1 MIGTIA
7 RALVVQR
14 LSSPMRLV
22 LGASMFGFGV
32 LSVLF
37 TGSLAALVPGAMGA
51 FGYVA
56 AAGLIGQEVSSGVLT
71 MTFARPIRRSDW
83 VLGRWLGALGLA
95 CGLVALQVLA
105 ASAAALL
112 RHGDVGV
119 QLVAFKLLEGVFA
132 AAGTCSVL
140 LALSSLVPGL
150 GDLGLMVLGTMLG
163 AILNGAGMQTGRAW
177 LARTGEEVQR
187 FLGATIDPTPLFGGH
202 GPVPWFEI
210 ASYLSTVS
218 LCVVVAIWA
227 VNRKELS
234 YASG

>member
-1 MIGTIA
+1 VIGTVA
-7 RALVVQR
+7 RTLVVQR
-14 LSSPMRLV
+14 LTSPMRLV
-22 LGASMFGFGV
+22 LAAALFGFGV

-37 TGSLAALVPGAMGA
+37 TGSLAALVAAPMGA

-83 VLGRWLGALGLA
+83 VLGRWFGALALA

-105 ASAAALL
+105 ATGAALV
-112 RHGDVGV
+112 RHGDVGL
-119 QLVAFKLLEGVFA
+119 QLIAFKLLEGGFA
-132 AAGTCSVL
+132 AVGTCSVL
-140 LALSSLVPGL
+140 LALSALVPGL
-150 GDLGLMVLGTMLG
+150 GDLGLMVLGSILG
-163 AILNGAGMQTGRAW
+163 ATLSGAGMQTGRAW
-177 LARTGEEVQR
+177 LARAGEELQR
-187 FLGATIDPTPLFGGH
+187 FLGATIDPSPLFGQGT
-202 GPVPWFEI
+202 VSWFEI
-210 ASYLSTVS
+210 VSYLSTVS